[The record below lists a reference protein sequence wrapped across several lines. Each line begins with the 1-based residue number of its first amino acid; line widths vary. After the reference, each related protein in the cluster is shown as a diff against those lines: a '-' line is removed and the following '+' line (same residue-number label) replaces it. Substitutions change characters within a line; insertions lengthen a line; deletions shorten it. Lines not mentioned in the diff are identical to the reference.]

1 MAIWRWWGT
10 MAILAAVGHYCDL
23 GGGGG
28 LWRFGRRWG
37 AMAILAA
44 VGDYGGFANP
54 HRFVSSLAN
63 VGLRKRVIFRWA
75 HCVGIPDN
83 VYSAKEL
90 RM

>member
-1 MAIWRWWGT
+1 
-10 MAILAAVGHYCDL
+10 MAILAVVGNYGDFGGGGGL
-23 GGGGG
+23 SRFGGGGG
-28 LWRFGRRWG
+28 LWRFWRQGT
-37 AMAILAA
+37 MAILAA

>member
-1 MAIWRWWGT
+1 
-10 MAILAAVGHYCDL
+10 
-23 GGGGG
+23 
-28 LWRFGRRWG
+28 
-37 AMAILAA
+37 MAILAA

-63 VGLRKRVIFRWA
+63 VGLRKRGACRVCEVIFRWA